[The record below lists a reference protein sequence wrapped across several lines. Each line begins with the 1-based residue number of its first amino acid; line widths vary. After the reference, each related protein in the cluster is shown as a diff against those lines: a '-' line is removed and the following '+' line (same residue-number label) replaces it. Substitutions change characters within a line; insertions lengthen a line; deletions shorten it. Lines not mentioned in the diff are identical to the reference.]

1 MNWTFKPR
9 LQIIMMIMIL
19 FGLVFGFN
27 QRALAQGIDFD
38 SQVTAGETVQ
48 NDILLTGNTITL
60 DGTVVGDVLAVGS
73 TVQINGTVEGSLIL
87 IGRFVTVDGQVNGTT
102 YGIGRELT
110 LNESANLDRNLY
122 FLGLTLDMLEG
133 SRIGRD
139 LVALTLGADLKGE
152 IGRDVRAIIGA
163 VPIIKL
169 ITELVGSEISGL
181 PIRSSDVLA
190 NETSPGAQ
198 VQYAGILP
206 LTQYLAGIDLQSGSI
221 DTQRLGEWALD
232 RLRELVTLFVFGIL
246 GIWLLSRQLNRAVG
260 VFRSKWLR
268 SLGIGLLAFVIAI
281 NIIGVAILI
290 AALIILIGYGLASL
304 TLSDLAWAVWAVGLA
319 CLGVAFSIFWL
330 FVIYGTKVIVAYVG
344 GRLLLDRLAP
354 NATRYKAVPLLVGL
368 VVYVILHGIPIL
380 GWVVAILSTAVGL
393 GLAWLVWRNKET
405 SLSESANT

>member
-9 LQIIMMIMIL
+9 LHIIMVIMIL
-19 FGLVFGFN
+19 FGLVFGIN

-102 YGIGRELT
+102 YGIGRELA

-246 GIWLLSRQLNRAVG
+246 GIWLLSRQLNRRVTG
-260 VFRSKWLR
+260 LCDRHQYNRRCDPCRRSDYIDWLWLR
-268 SLGIGLLAFVIAI
+268 VINFIGFGLGG
-281 NIIGVAILI
+281 
-290 AALIILIGYGLASL
+290 
-304 TLSDLAWAVWAVGLA
+304 
-319 CLGVAFSIFWL
+319 
-330 FVIYGTKVIVAYVG
+330 VG
-344 GRLLLDRLAP
+344 GRPRLPGSGFLD
-354 NATRYKAVPLLVGL
+354 LLVVCYL
-368 VVYVILHGIPIL
+368 WDESY
-380 GWVVAILSTAVGL
+380 
-393 GLAWLVWRNKET
+393 R
-405 SLSESANT
+405 SLCGRAPFAGPTCAQRHPL